1 MAYIG
6 ESTPLYGANETY
18 IAELFEK
25 WRNDPDGVDAGWQ
38 AFFESLGDEDEV
50 LLGNHYGPSWAPR
63 QTKVVGRNGGD
74 RGELTLSDALSE
86 PVKDGTPFQ
95 QLLDYMKAG
104 GGVST
109 DADRIRQA
117 TLDSIRALMLIRAYR
132 MRGHTEANLDPLNLE
147 HRAEHPELDPSTYG
161 FGDGDWD
168 RPIFIN
174 YYLGLESATLREI
187 VKICRE
193 TYCGSIGVE
202 FLHIQDG
209 EEKSWIQER
218 IESSRNRKDFTNLG
232 RRTILERLTHADVF
246 ETFLDRKY
254 RGTKR
259 FGLDG
264 GESLV
269 PMIEQIFK
277 RGAQLNLEEVV
288 LGMAHRGRLNVLAN
302 LMQKPYQQ
310 IFAEFEGMPANP
322 DSVQGSGDVKY
333 HLGTSAD
340 REFEGKTIHLSLTA
354 NPSHLE
360 CVNTVVLGKV
370 RAKQRQRGDSERDKV
385 MGLLL
390 HGDAAFIGQGVV
402 AETFLLSQLHGYRT
416 GGTIHI
422 VINNQ
427 IGFTTAPSKSRSSP
441 YCSDMAKTIDAPV
454 FHVNGDDPEACVHV
468 AKLAIE
474 YRQKFKK
481 DIVIDMWCYRRHG
494 HNEGDEPMFTQPLM
508 YKKISSHP
516 RARQI
521 YAERLEAE
529 GVVEPGTG
537 DKMVKEFETT
547 LDAEFDTAKGFKP
560 NRADWLEGKWAG
572 LSIAE
577 SGARRGDTA
586 VDMDLL
592 KEVGYAI
599 SQTPQ
604 NFTVNSKIQRQL
616 EAKRKMIETGEGIDW
631 GTAEALAFGTLLC
644 ESTSIRLSGEDSERG
659 TFSQRHSVLVDQEN
673 ENRYVPLNNIR
684 MGQAPF
690 EVIDSPLS
698 EFGLLGFEYGYAS
711 AEPHALVLWEA
722 QFGDFA
728 NGAQVIID
736 QFISSGE
743 AKWLR
748 MCGLV
753 MLLPHGYEGQG
764 PEHSSARLERYLQNS
779 AEDNW
784 QVCNV
789 TQPANYF
796 HVLRRQVRRNFRK
809 PLILMTP
816 KSLLRHKKCVS
827 KLSEFGPG
835 TTFHR
840 VLWDNAQ
847 LEGTL
852 AADEKIKRVVLCSGK
867 VYFDLEAERDRRGI
881 KDIYLLRVEQ
891 LYPFPFYAL
900 GQELS
905 RFPNADIVWCQ
916 EEPENMGSW
925 QFLDRRIERV
935 LEEIAHGPCRRPNYI
950 GRDAAASPATG
961 LAKRHQAQQEH
972 IVDHA
977 LSLKPMTV
985 TVGGVK
991 VGGTPALRA
1000 DAELEPGFGAR
1011 TAPAVKGTSK
1021 QAGGTKAAVKKAPSK
1036 KAATKSA
1043 AKKTASKKASAK
1055 KSAAKKT
1062 AAKKGSA
1069 KKSAAKKATAKKG

>member
-6 ESTPLYGANETY
+6 ETTPLYGANETY
-18 IAELFEK
+18 IAEIFEK
-25 WRNDPDGVDAGWQ
+25 WRQDPDSVDQGWAG
-38 AFFESLGDEDEV
+38 FFENLGDDEES
-50 LLGNHYGPSWAPR
+50 LLGNHQGPSWAPR
-63 QTKVVGRNGGD
+63 ATKVVGRNGGSD
-74 RGELTLSDALSE
+74 RPVSLSDALSE
-86 PVKDGTPFQ
+86 TETGGTPYQ
-95 QLLDYMKAG
+95 ELLNYLKSGSGPA
-104 GGVST
+104 V
-109 DADRIRQA
+109 DADKTRQA

-132 MRGHTEANLDPLNLE
+132 MRGHMAANLDPLNLE
-147 HRAEHPELDPSTYG
+147 RRDMAAELEPASYG
-161 FGDGDWD
+161 FKEEDWD
-168 RPIFIN
+168 HPIFIN
-174 YYLGLESATLREI
+174 YYLGLESASLREI
-187 VKICRE
+187 IKVCRE
-193 TYCGSIGVE
+193 TYCGNIGVE
-202 FLHIQDG
+202 FLHIQDA

-218 IESSRNRKDFTNLG
+218 VESSRNRKDFTNLG
-232 RRTILERLTHADVF
+232 RRTILERLTQADIF
-246 ETFLDRKY
+246 ETYLDKKY

-288 LGMAHRGRLNVLAN
+288 LGMAHRGRLNILAN
-302 LMQKPYQQ
+302 VMQKPFQQ
-310 IFAEFEGMPANP
+310 VFAEFEGVPSSP
-322 DSVQGSGDVKY
+322 DDVQGSGDVKY

-340 REFEGKTIHLSLTA
+340 REFEGKTVHLSLTA

-370 RAKQRQRGDSERDKV
+370 RAKQRQRGDGERDKV

-402 AETFLLSQLHGYRT
+402 AETFLLSQLDGYRT

-427 IGFTTAPSKSRSSP
+427 IGFTTAPAKSRSSP

-494 HNEGDEPMFTQPLM
+494 HNEGDEPMFTQPSM
-508 YKKISSHP
+508 YKKIKDHP
-516 RARQI
+516 RTRKI
-521 YAERLEAE
+521 YADRLEADGAIEE
-529 GVVEPGTG
+529 GGGE
-537 DKMVKEFETT
+537 KMVKDFEAT
-547 LDAEFDTAKGFKP
+547 LDEDFSTSKSFKP
-560 NRADWLEGKWAG
+560 NRADWLEGKWSG

-599 SQTPQ
+599 SEVPQ
-604 NFTVNSKIQRQL
+604 NFHANQKIVRQL
-616 EAKRKMIETGEGIDW
+616 DAKRKMIETGEGIDW
-631 GTAEALAFGTLLC
+631 GTGEAMAFGTLLC

-659 TFSQRHSVLVDQEN
+659 TFSQRHSVLIDQEN
-673 ENRYVPLNNIR
+673 EKRHVPLNNIR

-711 AEPHALVLWEA
+711 AEPHSLVLWEA

-764 PEHSSARLERYLQNS
+764 PEHSSARLERYLQAS

-784 QVCNV
+784 QVCNI

-796 HVLRRQVRRNFRK
+796 HALRRQVRRNFRK

-835 TTFHR
+835 TSFHR

-847 LEGTL
+847 LVDGL

-867 VYFDLEAERDRRGI
+867 VYFDLEAERDARGI
-881 KDIYLLRVEQ
+881 KDIYLMRLEQ

-925 QFLDRRIERV
+925 QFVDRRIERV
-935 LEEIAHGPCRRPNYI
+935 LDDIRHKPCRRPNYI
-950 GRDAAASPATG
+950 GRDSAASPATG
-961 LAKRHQAQQEH
+961 IAKRHAQQQEH
-972 IVDHA
+972 IVEQA
-977 LSLKPMTV
+977 LSLKPTKV
-985 TVGGVK
+985 VVGGVK
-991 VGGTPALRA
+991 VGGVPALRS
-1000 DAELEPGFGAR
+1000 DAELDPGKMVTTNA
-1011 TAPAVKGTSK
+1011 
-1021 QAGGTKAAVKKAPSK
+1021 
-1036 KAATKSA
+1036 
-1043 AKKTASKKASAK
+1043 
-1055 KSAAKKT
+1055 

-1069 KKSAAKKATAKKG
+1069 KKAGVKKSAAKKTPAKKASAKKAGAKKAGAKKAGAKKSAAKKS